1 MKGSFFK
8 DKSSF
13 DNPMELW
20 RESNV
25 PGAKSEAR
33 STKHETNPK
42 SQAAKPGAMSW
53 SLVKSRKPLLSSRM
67 RFPIFPFCA

>member
-1 MKGSFFK
+1 MKGNFFT

-25 PGAKSEAR
+25 PGAKPE
-33 STKHETNPK
+33 
-42 SQAAKPGAMSW
+42 AMSW
-53 SLVKSRKPLLSSRM
+53 LLGDPPKASPVEPNAVSLELRAYKEGASSV
-67 RFPIFPFCA
+67 